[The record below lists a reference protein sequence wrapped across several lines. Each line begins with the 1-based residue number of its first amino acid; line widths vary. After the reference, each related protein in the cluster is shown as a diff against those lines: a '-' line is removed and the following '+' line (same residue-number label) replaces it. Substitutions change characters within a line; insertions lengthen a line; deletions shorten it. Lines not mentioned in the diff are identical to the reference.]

1 MTKLNKVLPGIA
13 WLVTW
18 FSLSLLLDYS
28 EIYPSEFH
36 RGFGDSYTVYIT
48 AVGIPFFLGFFFA
61 NLLEHRLKR
70 QEYEGKQRDLLLILL
85 WGVCFVI
92 EIGYQKLIWLYASDF
107 LYRSNSYVYFFLNS
121 GVGLLIYAVA
131 FWLWPN
137 RKNNISFKTHP
148 NKKIQTE
155 ESIQNTLTGL
165 FGKFQI
171 VVYENS
177 SYMRRE
183 EMSFVK
189 ERFEDHASAV
199 EECKRI
205 VDDFLTGHDLSTP
218 NGIRM
223 AHESWFACGEDPA
236 IRPGHFSGADYL
248 RLRCAEAYS
257 SWRSGQQGVS
267 EGHVQVCYPKFGIA
281 ILEVEGLPTVIAKID
296 HYLEKDKSIICE
308 TAVPNLGLRLIVLEL
323 ALKFNES
330 DQDLLDY
337 MESNL
342 LLQGWAIRRE

>member
-1 MTKLNKVLPGIA
+1 MTKLKKVLPGIA
-13 WLVTW
+13 WLATW
-18 FSLSLLLDYS
+18 FSLSLLLEYS

-48 AVGIPFFLGFFFA
+48 AVGFPLFLGFFFA

-70 QEYEGKQRDLLLILL
+70 QEYEDKSKDIQLLLT
-85 WGVCFVI
+85 WAVCFVV
-92 EIGYQKLIWLYASDF
+92 EIGYQKLIWLYGSGF
-107 LYRSNSYVYFFLNS
+107 LYPSNKYLYFFLNS
-121 GVGLLIYAVA
+121 GVGFLIYAGA
-131 FWLWPN
+131 FWLWLN
-137 RKNNISFKTHP
+137 RKNSIAFKSHP
-148 NKKIQTE
+148 SKKIQTD
-155 ESIQNTLTGL
+155 ESIQNTLSGL
-165 FGKFQI
+165 SGKFHV

-183 EMSFVK
+183 EMYFVK
-189 ERFEDHASAV
+189 ERFEDHSSAV

-205 VDDFLTGHDLSTP
+205 IDDFLKGYDLSTP
-218 NGIRM
+218 KGIRK
-223 AHESWFACGEDPA
+223 AHESWFAFGEDPA
-236 IRPGHFSGADYL
+236 VRPGHFSGADYL

-257 SWRSGQQGVS
+257 SWRRGQQGVS
-267 EGHVQVCYPKFGIA
+267 EGHVQVSYPKFGIA

-296 HYLEKDKSIICE
+296 HYLDNDKSIICE
-308 TAVPNLGLRLIVLEL
+308 TAAPNLGLRLIVLEL

-337 MESNL
+337 IESNL